1 MNILLHIISLKFR
14 ILPRAVALFF
24 GRCLGVFIYYFV
36 PLRQNVATQNIKIA
50 FPEYSPSTVKR
61 LLKNTCKHYGMV
73 LIDFLRQPN
82 LDVKNITN
90 FVQMDDE
97 TKHVLDKHDGGIIMT
112 GHLGNWEAF
121 LPALGLNGYP
131 FVVVT
136 QTQKSAGSQKFF
148 NGIRDFPNISLIP
161 RTGSRK
167 KMLTVLEEKM
177 FLGLASD
184 QNAGKRGVK
193 IPFFNEPASIPKGA
207 ALFHLK
213 TGMPIIVGFCILSK
227 GLKYNLRL
235 REINLSSIPSEKE
248 DAIIE
253 INTQFSALL
262 EKEVREY
269 PEQYFWFHR
278 KWKKSTYNTINK

>member
-1 MNILLHIISLKFR
+1 
-14 ILPRAVALFF
+14 VALFI
-24 GRCLGVFIYYFV
+24 GRLLGIFIYYCV
-36 PLRQNVATQNIKIA
+36 PIRKRIAVQNIKIA
-50 FPEYSPSTVKR
+50 FPEYSPLEVKQ

-82 LDVKNITN
+82 LNVDNISDFVKI
-90 FVQMDDE
+90 DDE
-97 TKHVLDKHDGGIIMT
+97 TKQVLDKYDGGIIMT

-136 QTQKSAGSQKFF
+136 QTQKSAGSQTFF
-148 NGIRDFPNISLIP
+148 NGIRDFPHVSLIP

-167 KMLTVLEEKM
+167 KMLTVLEEKK

-184 QNAGKRGVK
+184 QNAGKRGVN
-193 IPFFNEPASIPKGA
+193 IPFFNKPASIPKGA

-227 GLKYNLRL
+227 DLKYNLRL
-235 REINLSSIPSEKE
+235 REINLSSISNEKE
-248 DAIIE
+248 EAIIA
-253 INTQFSALL
+253 INTLYSVLL

-278 KWKKSTYNTINK
+278 KWKKSTYNK